1 MMVAKS
7 VSIELNDLIKI
18 SEKIKNGEAANVT
31 DQYEMPLKKS

>member
-31 DQYEMPLKKS
+31 D